1 MYDWMHETRQNETV
15 NLSGLAKTTRK
26 TSTISDDTDI
36 GLASQVKACFRK
48 RHGDVWEISV
58 KRVLVS
64 MLRPG
69 LNVEYPRLRNLS
81 FVMQS
86 RYCSME

>member
-1 MYDWMHETRQNETV
+1 MYDWIHETRQNEIV
-15 NLSGLAKTTRK
+15 NLSGLAKNTK
-26 TSTISDDTDI
+26 TDDTDI
-36 GLASQVKACFRK
+36 SLASQVKPCFRK
-48 RHGDVWEISV
+48 RRGDVWEISV
-58 KRVLVS
+58 KRVLMS